1 MIGEETI
8 EHFQINRRLAPALLG
23 AFRLP
28 RRV

>member
-8 EHFQINRRLAPALLG
+8 EHFHLNRRLVPALLG

-28 RRV
+28 RRG